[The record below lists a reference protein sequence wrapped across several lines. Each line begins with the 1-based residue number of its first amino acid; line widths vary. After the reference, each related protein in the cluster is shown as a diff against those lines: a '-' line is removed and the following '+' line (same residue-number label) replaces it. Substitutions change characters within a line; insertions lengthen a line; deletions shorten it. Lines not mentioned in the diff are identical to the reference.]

1 MGITKSFDNNILE
14 FSSYRTVKNQY
25 TDDFIK
31 FNRCVKYSED
41 FSVVTVLVSDNY
53 KENIDILRQIHA
65 PKQIEVVTV
74 KDSDF
79 VEFIGTHVEK
89 SQITNNKSKNDNSIS
104 LENISNDAP
113 VVNIINAICLSALRK
128 NASDIH
134 IQCDRD
140 CIRIRFRID
149 GVLQTVKSID
159 KDLFS
164 PLVSRIKVM
173 SNMNIMENRLCQ
185 DGRMSVVADNK
196 NIDFRV
202 SIVPTATGQ
211 SVVLRIFDNKN
222 ELLELEDLGFSE
234 TTFDLLIKSLSLPY
248 GMLLATGPTGSGK
261 TTTLHSL
268 INKMDKEHL
277 KIITIEDPVEK
288 EITGVDQIQVNNEI
302 GLTFENVLRRVL
314 RQDPDV
320 IMIGEIR
327 DKETAELAV
336 RAALTGHLILSTLH
350 TNDSFSAITR
360 LKNLGIDSYLIS
372 GVLKICLAQR
382 LVRKTCKQCC
392 GIGCEYCNNTG
403 YKGRT
408 AISEIFEIDDE
419 ITKMI
424 DQEMPESKIKSYA
437 LKQGFISLNADA
449 KEKVKFGITTNN
461 ELLREGIV

>member
-1 MGITKSFDNNILE
+1 
-14 FSSYRTVKNQY
+14 
-25 TDDFIK
+25 
-31 FNRCVKYSED
+31 
-41 FSVVTVLVSDNY
+41 
-53 KENIDILRQIHA
+53 
-65 PKQIEVVTV
+65 
-74 KDSDF
+74 
-79 VEFIGTHVEK
+79 
-89 SQITNNKSKNDNSIS
+89 
-104 LENISNDAP
+104 
-113 VVNIINAICLSALRK
+113 
-128 NASDIH
+128 
-134 IQCDRD
+134 
-140 CIRIRFRID
+140 
-149 GVLQTVKSID
+149 
-159 KDLFS
+159 
-164 PLVSRIKVM
+164 
-173 SNMNIMENRLCQ
+173 
-185 DGRMSVVADNK
+185 MSVVADNK

-234 TTFDLLIKSLSLPY
+234 TTFDLLIKSLYLPY

-302 GLTFENVLRRVL
+302 GLTFECVLRRVL

-372 GVLKICLAQR
+372 GVLKDLSCT
-382 LVRKTCKQCC
+382 K
-392 GIGCEYCNNTG
+392 
-403 YKGRT
+403 
-408 AISEIFEIDDE
+408 IS
-419 ITKMI
+419 
-424 DQEMPESKIKSYA
+424 
-437 LKQGFISLNADA
+437 
-449 KEKVKFGITTNN
+449 
-461 ELLREGIV
+461 